1 MIYGNSIDMCSF
13 FWHFFGR
20 PRITLPIDFWEILR
34 IDSCNNDLCGLHFY
48 VLFFT
53 VPPVMPIIIDAHP
66 SIMTDRNGILA
77 AEDTTESITCKVSA
91 VPPKA
96 SIQWFLK
103 ESDSPRILE
112 NLTSLSSQ
120 QEDIQEDVSM
130 ITLLACLQFRSALGP
145 QRSWR

>member
-1 MIYGNSIDMCSF
+1 MWTTF
-13 FWHFFGR
+13 
-20 PRITLPIDFWEILR
+20 
-34 IDSCNNDLCGLHFY
+34 LCA
-48 VLFFT
+48 LFFT
-53 VPPVMPIIIDAHP
+53 DPSVWPIHITAHG
-66 SIMTDRNGILA
+66 SIMTDGNGILV
-77 AEDTTESITCKVSA
+77 AEDMTERITCIVAA

-145 QRSWR
+145 QRS